1 MQDERDDKPEPI
13 RKKVFKGNSTEQA
26 LLKHLMDN
34 FEDQYKKHRDSH
46 IEVLHWKCFN
56 SSRKK
61 STIVMRYKT
70 SKTLDGKVVHQIEDD
85 TVYIYS
91 KGHPEAIQN
100 SCDKII
106 VDDQNN
112 TKIFGIKEQNEIEE
126 KIVEMS
132 SKFLNIIMFSQN
144 SMSFQDYQRIN

>member
-1 MQDERDDKPEPI
+1 
-13 RKKVFKGNSTEQA
+13 
-26 LLKHLMDN
+26 
-34 FEDQYKKHRDSH
+34 
-46 IEVLHWKCFN
+46 
-56 SSRKK
+56 
-61 STIVMRYKT
+61 MRYKT